1 MITGIEHLA
10 IFANDSKKLTDWY
23 VENLNARIVFQNDAG
38 VYFVAFSND
47 SMIEICP
54 NPNEENIK
62 TPLNTP
68 GLRHIALIANNF
80 EETVEYI
87 KGLGVEIVEE
97 PITYPNGVGT
107 MFFRDIEGNILH
119 LISRKIPL
127 V

>member
-10 IFANDSKKLTDWY
+10 IYAKDSKKLTEWY
-23 VENLNARIVFQNDAG
+23 VENLNTKIVFQNDAG
-38 VYFVAFSND
+38 VYFVAFSDN

-68 GLRHIALIANNF
+68 GLRHIALSVDNF
-80 EETVEYI
+80 DEAVEHI

-97 PITYPNGVGT
+97 PVTYPNGVGT

-119 LISRKIPL
+119 LISRKTPL